1 MPRRW
6 SRAAFPL
13 AAIGLLALVVASCS
27 PAPAAPTKSGPAPGA
42 GPAAAAGATAASG
55 TAPQPQV
62 QQLPPI
68 RVAYVAPVA
77 SMMPLWLAKESG
89 AFERAGVPVE
99 VKLIQS
105 NAAVAALIAGEVDL
119 LQLSAPPVV
128 TAGVQDADLV
138 FIAGALNNM
147 IHSAHVQ
154 AQLSSAEAL
163 KGMLWGSDRPGTP
176 NDFATVVAIDKLGLK
191 ASDLQ
196 IINIGTSDQL
206 LAALL
211 SGQLAATVLGPPHNF
226 VAEDAGYPM
235 LVDTYDVA
243 YQTIGIA
250 GLRSRLVELEPA
262 LVPFLRAYREG
273 IERYDGDKAFAM
285 KVLEDY
291 TQTSDPRI
299 VERTYEF
306 FKTRGWNRSL
316 TVSEAGVQN
325 VIDFVARSVPAAQ
338 GVSAERFIERRYV
351 EQLGP
356 P

>member
-1 MPRRW
+1 QPVRRTLSRSARWRWSVQREGGHMPRRW

-13 AAIGLLALVVASCS
+13 AAIGLRALVVASCS
-27 PAPAAPTKSGPAPGA
+27 PAPATPTKSGPAPGA

-176 NDFATVVAIDKLGLK
+176 NDFDGRRHRQA
-191 ASDLQ
+191 
-196 IINIGTSDQL
+196 
-206 LAALL
+206 
-211 SGQLAATVLGPPHNF
+211 GP
-226 VAEDAGYPM
+226 E
-235 LVDTYDVA
+235 
-243 YQTIGIA
+243 
-250 GLRSRLVELEPA
+250 GLRPA
-262 LVPFLRAYREG
+262 DHQHRDVRPAPGRAAVRPARRHG
-273 IERYDGDKAFAM
+273 
-285 KVLEDY
+285 
-291 TQTSDPRI
+291 
-299 VERTYEF
+299 
-306 FKTRGWNRSL
+306 
-316 TVSEAGVQN
+316 AG
-325 VIDFVARSVPAAQ
+325 AAAQ
-338 GVSAERFIERRYV
+338 LRRRGRG
-351 EQLGP
+351 LSDARRHLR
-356 P
+356 